1 MKHLLTNLVNLKK
14 LNNSNKQS
22 MVNIKHILL
31 LFILSMFSISLQ
43 AQENGKIAGLV
54 VDADF
59 GEPLIGVNILIEGT
73 MQGAA
78 TDLDG
83 KFIIPQLPT
92 GKYNVIVSMIGFT
105 KQTIKGIEVRN
116 NEVTKI
122 EVILKTESF
131 ETEEVVISAK
141 AVMNTEASL
150 LAKRQ
155 KSIEVSDA
163 VSSEQF
169 EKMGAGNAAD
179 AAKQIVGATVVGGKD
194 VFIRGL
200 GDRYTSTN
208 LNGAQIPSADPYKR
222 SGSIDIIPS
231 NLIDNI
237 QAVKSFTPDKPG
249 NFSGGAVNV
258 KTKDFP
264 EMFSLSLSAST
275 KYNSA
280 ISFNDNGISY
290 NGSSTDWLGYD
301 DGMRALPSIIGSD
314 TWVSNV
320 GAAQQDNTLAQRID
334 DVTNSFNSQM
344 TPFKSAAPL
353 NQSYSLAIGNQYE
366 VFGKQ
371 LGLIGSLTYKNE
383 SSGYI
388 KGELNRWDRGV
399 ADPNKT
405 QLDTNFAM
413 TDTRNV
419 SEVVLS
425 GLFKASFKL
434 NNANSISF
442 NFLYNQNGES
452 TSRFVSGKYPYDI
465 DPSWNYQAR
474 TLLYKQRNLKSYQ
487 LEGTHS
493 FQSLGAVKIDWLA
506 SSMNSSQFDPD
517 NRFFYNYETNT
528 GNFGVKTNLPPER
541 YFRESEEEQ
550 NRFNLNATI
559 PFQVWNDRTSKVKVG
574 GAFSN
579 TNRYFNERRFV
590 YNPVTSVGKYLRE
603 ENGNVDALFSDKYL
617 GWTSTDTLGNGLEL
631 NRFTLYVNETDQTS
645 SNYNGT
651 NEIYAY
657 YGMIDL
663 PISTSLRVITG
674 ARIESTDMKVVS
686 ASDKIEDATIN
697 TSDVLPSLSVIYN
710 PVQNMNVRFSYG
722 RTLARPSFR
731 EISPFQ
737 NYEFNGGDTYIGNPD
752 LQRTL
757 IDNIDLR
764 WEWFTNPGEVL
775 SVSLFAKQ
783 FINPIEAKIVDAPN
797 KVISWTNVD
806 KAEVYGLE
814 FETRTRLNFFSSK
827 GSNFQIGGNLSLIY
841 SKVDIDPE
849 ELENIRV
856 YEPKASSTRQ
866 FQGQSPY
873 IVNIYLDYTNDA
885 FGFSSSLFY
894 NVYGKRLSAVGSL
907 GTPDVFESPTNLLNF
922 TATKML
928 IENLM
933 LKFKVENLLNSANE
947 KIQEFKGNTYIYSS
961 YLRGRRVSLG
971 LSFKI

>member
-1 MKHLLTNLVNLKK
+1 MIQLLTITKIGMPRIVQKFFFI
-14 LNNSNKQS
+14 S
-22 MVNIKHILL
+22 ILFS
-31 LFILSMFSISLQ
+31 FISLSIS
-43 AQENGKIAGLV
+43 AQGTGKISGLV
-54 VDADF
+54 VDADY
-59 GEPLIGVNILIEGT
+59 GDALIGVNVLIEGT
-73 MQGAA
+73 IQGGA
-78 TDLDG
+78 TDFDG
-83 KFIIPQLPT
+83 KFLIPQIKV

-105 KQTIKGIEVRN
+105 KQTIKEIEVKN
-116 NEVTKI
+116 NETTKI
-122 EVILKTESF
+122 EVILQTESF
-131 ETEEVVISAK
+131 ETEEVIIAAK
-141 AVMNTEASL
+141 AVLNTEASL

-163 VSSEQF
+163 ISSEQF

-208 LNGAQIPSADPYKR
+208 LNGSQIPSADPYKR

-237 QAVKSFTPDKPG
+237 QAVKSFSPDKPG
-249 NFSGGAVNV
+249 DFSGGAVDV

-264 EMFSLSLSAST
+264 EQFNLSFSAST

-301 DGMRALPSIIGSD
+301 DGTRALPAIIGKETWISD
-314 TWVSNV
+314 V
-320 GAAQQDNTLAQRID
+320 GNAQQDDVLAKQID

-344 TPFKSAAPL
+344 IPFKSAAPL

-371 LGLIGSLTYKNE
+371 LGLIGSFTYKNE
-383 SSGYI
+383 NSGYI
-388 KGELNRWDRGV
+388 QGELNRWDRGV

-413 TDTRNV
+413 SDTRSV
-419 SEVVLS
+419 SEVVLG
-425 GLFKASFKL
+425 GLFKASMRL
-434 NNANSISF
+434 NAVNSISF

-452 TSRFVSGKYPYDI
+452 TSRFVNGKYPYDI
-465 DPSWNYQAR
+465 DPTWNYQAR
-474 TLLYKQRNLKSYQ
+474 TLLYKQRNLQSYQ
-487 LEGTHS
+487 FAGTHS
-493 FQSLGAVKIDWLA
+493 FEPLGAIKIDWLA
-506 SSMNSSQFDPD
+506 SSMNSNQFDPD

-541 YFRESEEEQ
+541 YFRESEEKQ
-550 NRFNLNATI
+550 NRFNINATI
-559 PFQVWNDRTSKVKVG
+559 PFHVWNNKTSKIKVG
-574 GAFSN
+574 GSYSN
-579 TNRYFNERRFV
+579 TDREFEERRFV
-590 YNPVTSVGKYLRE
+590 YNPVTNVGKYLRE
-603 ENGNVDALFSDKYL
+603 ENGDVNALFSEKYL
-617 GWTSTDTLGNGLEL
+617 GWTSTDTLSNDLEL
-631 NRFTLYVNETDQTS
+631 NRFSLYINETDQTS
-645 SNYNGT
+645 SNYTGD
-651 NEIYAY
+651 NEIFAY

-674 ARIESTDMKVVS
+674 ARIESTDMKVIS
-686 ASDKIEDATIN
+686 ASDKIEDAI
-697 TSDVLPSLSVIYN
+697 TSTNDILPSLSFIYN
-710 PVQNMNVRFSYG
+710 PVQNMNLRLSYG

-737 NYEFNGGDTYIGNPD
+737 NYEFNGGDTYVGNPN
-752 LQRTL
+752 LERTL

-783 FINPIEAKIVDAPN
+783 FTNPIEQKIIDAPN

-814 FETRTRLNFFSSK
+814 FETRTRIDFLSTTFSS
-827 GSNFQIGGNLSLIY
+827 FQVGGNFSLIY
-841 SKVDIDPE
+841 SKVDIDKD
-849 ELENIRV
+849 ELANINV
-856 YEPKASSTRQ
+856 YEPGASSTRQ

-873 IVNIYLDYTNDA
+873 IVNVYLDYENSNLGLT
-885 FGFSSSLFY
+885 SSLFY
-894 NVYGKRLSAVGSL
+894 NVYGKRLAAVGSL
-907 GTPDVFESPTNLLNF
+907 GTPDVFEEPTNLLNF
-922 TATKML
+922 TATKTL
-928 IENLM
+928 
-933 LKFKVENLLNSANE
+933 VENLLLKIKVENILNAANN
-947 KIQEFKGNTYIYSS
+947 KIQEFKGKTYTYSS
-961 YLRGRRVSLG
+961 YLRGRSLSLG